1 MMTKPVAVEIQILD
15 MNFQTIDMD
24 IQATT
29 VKSQVVEVEIKSADV
44 GAQSEYLEPT
54 PWMWSNICNQ
64 PDNSIGEFLKIPSW
78 KCTRMGIQPNE
89 WTPIDAA
96 SDTINDLSNQIK

>member
-15 MNFQTIDMD
+15 MNFQTIDID